1 MRFLASVLPVLA
13 AVAAV
18 SAQVLPS
25 AHLSGRVVEERTAVP
40 IPGAR
45 VSLSSESGNA
55 PAPVQQT
62 ITDQDGRY
70 AFEWVA
76 PGRYR
81 VDVQKSGILPLPDA
95 AWARIVT
102 ITDGRDVED
111 WNVTVQRGGAI
122 AGRIF
127 DQFGE
132 PLADVTM
139 RAVRQERPG
148 AAPTQAT
155 VNRPRRS
162 DPRPQGIR
170 TNDLG
175 EFRVYGL
182 AAGEYFISA
191 ERPQWDGYRNISAD
205 MTLQA
210 STFHPGVSDA
220 SAAQPITVSPGE
232 TVSGVEF
239 RLLTNPGFTVA
250 GVIVDQAGTP
260 VAGIWVIL
268 RADSRFDA
276 SGGVVEGPVGLSIS
290 DANGRFVLGNLASGS
305 YHVGV
310 EAPHAA
316 LRKAMLDGS
325 VGSYI
330 VTGGLPPAPQAD
342 PMAVTVNDATIE
354 DLRIVLQFLQSR

>member
-1 MRFLASVLPVLA
+1 MRFLASMLPVLA
-13 AVAAV
+13 AVTAV
-18 SAQVLPS
+18 SAQILPS
-25 AHLSGRVVEERTAVP
+25 AHVSGRVVDERTRVP

-45 VSLSSESGNA
+45 VSLSSASGNA
-55 PAPVQQT
+55 PVPVQQT

-70 AFEWVA
+70 AFQAVA
-76 PGRYR
+76 AGRYR
-81 VDVQKSGILPLPDA
+81 VDVQKSGILPLADET
-95 AWARIVT
+95 WARTVT
-102 ITDGRDVED
+102 VTDGQDVED

-122 AGRIF
+122 AGRIL

-132 PLADVTM
+132 PLADVTI
-139 RAVRQERPG
+139 RAVRHEGPG
-148 AAPTQAT
+148 AVPSQAT
-155 VNRPRRS
+155 VNRPLRS
-162 DPRPQGIR
+162 DFRARIM

-182 AAGEYFISA
+182 VPGEYLISA

-210 STFHPGVSDA
+210 STFYPGVSDA
-220 SAAQPITVSPGE
+220 SAAQPITVSSGE
-232 TVSGVEF
+232 TVGGVEF

-250 GVIVDQAGTP
+250 GVIVDQAGAP
-260 VAGIWVIL
+260 VAGILVIL
-268 RADSRFDA
+268 RAASRFDA
-276 SGGVVEGPVGLSIS
+276 SGGVVEGPVGLSSS

-330 VTGGLPPAPQAD
+330 VTDGVPPAPGAD
-342 PMAVTVNDATIE
+342 PMALTVTNATIE
-354 DLRIVLQFLQSR
+354 DLRIVLQFRQSP